1 MRVLSGSEGQAR
13 LDRAPGFQV
22 ASGFEV
28 AFGSAPLFPP
38 SFFVV
43 YFPPA
48 IRHSDYKPASQ
59 VDEAPQV
66 AALGG
71 YRPGVIAS
79 SYPETRIV

>member
-13 LDRAPGFQV
+13 LDRASGFQV
-22 ASGFEV
+22 ASRFQI
-28 AFGSAPLFPP
+28 AFGSAPLFPLCL
-38 SFFVV
+38 FDV

>member
-1 MRVLSGSEGQAR
+1 MRMLSGSEGQAR
-13 LDRAPGFQV
+13 LDRTPGFQ
-22 ASGFEV
+22 V
-28 AFGSAPLFPP
+28 AFGSAPLFPL
-38 SFFVV
+38 SLFDV

-59 VDEAPQV
+59 FDEAPQV
-66 AALGG
+66 ATLGG